1 MTCPS
6 SIGRLASLV
15 TVAAAAAAGPATA
28 ADTERISVNSAG
40 EQANAVG
47 NWWYLAPKVSLSSDG
62 RMVSFS
68 SDATNLVE
76 RDRNRAS
83 DVFLRDRVSGAT
95 ERVSVT
101 SSGREANGLSF
112 APALSA
118 DGRFVAFLSEAR
130 NLARVP
136 RRRAGRFVFVRDRET
151 RRTVRVDVS
160 SSGQGGRGS
169 AWGPPSISHDGRF
182 VAFTS
187 DAPNLVP
194 GDHDRNADAFVRDM
208 LTGETTAVS
217 LGPDAN
223 REFEFSVATAI
234 SGDGR
239 FVLTISESPLAPGSV
254 KDVSNA
260 YLHDRLERTTTWL
273 GASGQDVFDASRGE
287 VSFDGSVVAF
297 EQRAELSGVVVW
309 ERATGMLTCVSCWDG
324 RPPATWDGISGMS
337 SDGRRVAFTRQEPRG
352 RSAQDVY
359 VRDRVTGATDRVSVT
374 SSGGGPNSSSALGGL
389 SADGRFA
396 AFSSDATDIVPS
408 DTNRRTDL
416 FVRGPLW

>member
-1 MTCPS
+1 MTRTS
-6 SIGRLASLV
+6 RIGRLVSLAAI
-15 TVAAAAAAGPATA
+15 AAAAAAGPAA
-28 ADTERISVNSAG
+28 GAETERISVSSTG

-47 NWWYLAPKVSLSSDG
+47 NWWYLAPMVSFSADG
-62 RMVSFS
+62 RLVSFS
-68 SDATNLVE
+68 SDATNLVG

-83 DVFLRDRVSGAT
+83 DVFLRDRAGGTT

-118 DGRFVAFLSEAR
+118 DGRFVAFLSEAP
-130 NLARVP
+130 NLAHVP
-136 RRRAGRFVFVRDRET
+136 RRRAGRYVFVRDREA

-160 SSGQGGRGS
+160 SSGRAGRGS
-169 AWGPPSISHDGRF
+169 AWAPPSISDDGRF

-194 GDHDRNADAFVRDM
+194 GDRDDNADAFVHDM
-208 LTGETTAVS
+208 LTGATTAVS
-217 LGPDAN
+217 LGAGAN
-223 REFEFSVATAI
+223 REYEFSVATAI

-239 FVLTISESPLAPGSV
+239 YVLTISESPLAPGAV

-260 YLHDRLERTTTWL
+260 YLHDRLDGTTTWL
-273 GASGQDVFDASRGE
+273 GASGNDVFDGSRGE
-287 VSFDGSVVAF
+287 VSSDGSVVAF
-297 EQRAELSGVVVW
+297 EQRAPLTGVVVW
-309 ERATGMLTCVSCWDG
+309 ERATGSLTCVSCWDG
-324 RPPATWDGISGMS
+324 RPPATWDAISGMS
-337 SDGRRVAFTRQEPRG
+337 SDGRRVAFTREGPLG
-352 RSAQDVY
+352 RSAQDVF

-374 SSGGGPNSSSALGGL
+374 SGGGGPNASSGFGGL

-396 AFSSDATDIVPS
+396 AFSSDATDVVPG